1 MQDEVLNQKGVGHIK
16 KNKIVKFARIGQGL
30 KSMIYDSG
38 VKIRQLGGKK

>member
-16 KNKIVKFARIGQGL
+16 KNKIVKFARAGQGL

-38 VKIRQLGGKK
+38 IKRQLGGKK